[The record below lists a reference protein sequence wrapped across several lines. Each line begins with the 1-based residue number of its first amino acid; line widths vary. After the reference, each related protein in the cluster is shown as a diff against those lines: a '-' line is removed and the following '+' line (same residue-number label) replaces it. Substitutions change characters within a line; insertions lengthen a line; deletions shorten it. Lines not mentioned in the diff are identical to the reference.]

1 MDNFFG
7 THAVLTFLIAFPLIG
22 AVFAYL
28 SGERNA
34 RWVALATGLVELALS
49 LPLLMGRYAP
59 GGEGLGACRMS
70 GVMEQQQGAMP
81 VLGQLPA
88 AMTEGFTHC
97 ADFAWLPWG
106 IHYRIG
112 MDGISLFMVLLT
124 TLLLPLMVLGSW
136 TYIRDR
142 QATYYSMLLALTA
155 GVVGVFVA
163 LDMFVFYVF
172 WEVMLIPMYFLIG
185 IWGGKER
192 IYAAVKFFLYT
203 AAGSLLMLVA
213 ILWMFWQLRS
223 LSGME
228 SFSYF
233 DFVRVPLTGRQMSLL
248 FLAFAVAFAI
258 KVPVFPFHTWL
269 PHAHVQ
275 APTAGSVIL
284 AGVLLKMGTYGFIRF
299 ALPLFPDAARDS
311 DTVLMAMV
319 LGLVG
324 IIYAAMV
331 AAVQPNAKK
340 LVAYTS
346 VAHLGFVIL
355 GIFAFNLEGL
365 QGALLVMIG
374 HGLSTPMLF
383 FLLGMLYER
392 RHTYEIAD
400 LGGLAASV
408 PVFSAMLVFAAMA
421 SIGLPGTS
429 GFVSEFLVLL
439 GTFRSHPWA
448 ALVAGTGVI
457 FAAYYML
464 PMVQKALFNTAP
476 SPANRDIPDLN
487 LREVAILAPL
497 VVLIIWLGV
506 APQAVMDR
514 MEPSA
519 QRILQGV
526 HQSRLLPPQGVPEA
540 PGPVAVAPNS

>member
-1 MDNFFG
+1 MEAFYKS
-7 THAVLTFLIAFPLIG
+7 HWILTFLIAFPLLG
-22 AVFAYL
+22 AVAAFLA
-28 SGERNA
+28 GEANA
-34 RWVALATGLVELALS
+34 RKVALWVGIIEFVVS
-49 LPLLMGRYAP
+49 LPLFWYYAP
-59 GGEGLGACRMS
+59 GATCPQPLALGS
-70 GVMEQQQGAMP
+70 PPGMP
-81 VLGQLPA
+81 PEMANAPMQNCA
-88 AMTEGFTHC
+88 AVPWIEE
-97 ADFAWLPWG
+97 WG

-112 MDGISLFMVLLT
+112 LDGISLFMVLLT

-142 QATYYSMLLALTA
+142 QRAFYAMLLALTT

-163 LDMFVFYVF
+163 LDMFLFYVF
-172 WEVMLIPMYFLIG
+172 WEIMLIPMYFLIG
-185 IWGGKER
+185 VWGGRER

-203 AAGSLLMLVA
+203 AFGSLLMLVA
-213 ILWMFWQLRS
+213 ILYLFFRVQQL
-223 LSGME
+223 GQGVA

-233 DFVRVPLTGRQMSLL
+233 DFLMVRGALSPAEQMWL
-248 FLAFAVAFAI
+248 FGGFALAFAI

-284 AGVLLKMGTYGFIRF
+284 AGVLLKMGTYGFVRF
-299 ALPLFPDAARDS
+299 ALPLFPWAAS
-311 DTVLMAMV
+311 HPGTVRLAMV

-324 IIYAAMV
+324 IIYAALV

-355 GIFAFNLEGL
+355 GVFAFNAQGL

-392 RHTYEIAD
+392 RHSYEIED
-400 LGGLAASV
+400 FGGLAASM
-408 PVFSAMLVFAAMA
+408 PVFAILLVFAAMT

-439 GTFRSHPWA
+439 GTFRSHPYVSLLA
-448 ALVAGTGVI
+448 ATGVI
-457 FAAYYML
+457 FASFYML
-464 PMVQKALFNTAP
+464 PMVQRTVFQAIR
-476 SPANRDIPDLN
+476 SPANRELPDLN
-487 LREVAILAPL
+487 RREILTLAPL
-497 VVLIIWLGV
+497 AALMLLLGV
-506 APQAVMDR
+506 YPKPFLDR
-514 MEPSA
+514 MEPAVDFVVGTMQEA
-519 QRILQGV
+519 QF
-526 HQSRLLPPQGVPEA
+526 SYAPPP
-540 PGPVAVAPNS
+540 PVAVSGAPGHP

>member
-1 MDNFFG
+1 MQSFYG
-7 THAVLTFLIAFPLIG
+7 THWVLTFLIVFPLLG
-22 AVFAYL
+22 ALLCYAVRH
-28 SGERNA
+28 EQA
-34 RWVALATGLVELALS
+34 RWMALGVAVVELLVS
-49 LPLLMGRYAP
+49 LPLFWSFDAGRT
-59 GGEGLGACRMS
+59 CKMS
-70 GVMEQQQGAMP
+70 GATGMTGGPTTWTQGSVP
-81 VLGQLPA
+81 FQN
-88 AMTEGFTHC
+88 C
-97 ADFAWLPWG
+97 ADKVWFADWG
-106 IHYRIG
+106 IHYRLG
-112 MDGISLFMVLLT
+112 LDGISLFMVLLT

-142 QATYYSMLLALTA
+142 QKTYYAMLLALTS
-155 GVVGVFVA
+155 GVVGVFVS
-163 LDMFVFYVF
+163 LDMFVFYLF
-172 WEVMLIPMYFLIG
+172 WEMMLIPMYFLIG

-213 ILWMFWQLRS
+213 ILYLFWKTSHNPAL
-223 LSGME
+223 GA

-233 DFVRVPLTGRQMSLL
+233 DVMRVGLSAREQTYL
-248 FLAFAVAFAI
+248 FLAFAIAFAI

-299 ALPLFPDAARDS
+299 ALPLFPAAS
-311 DTVLMAMV
+311 GSPGVIKWALV
-319 LGLVG
+319 LGLIG

-331 AAVQPNAKK
+331 AAVQPNAKR

-355 GIFAFNLEGL
+355 GIFAYNIQGM

-400 LGGLAASV
+400 FGGLAASM
-408 PVFSAMLVFAAMA
+408 PVFAAMLVFAAMA
-421 SIGLPGTS
+421 SIGLPGTA
-429 GFVSEFLVLL
+429 GFASEFLVLL
-439 GTFRSHPWA
+439 GIFGSHPVV
-448 ALVAGTGVI
+448 ALIASTGVI

-464 PMVQKALFNTAP
+464 PMVQRTVFNALDR
-476 SPANRDIPDLN
+476 PANRDVPDLN
-487 LREVAILAPL
+487 GRELAILLPL
-497 VVLIIWLGV
+497 VVLILWLGV
-506 APQAVMDR
+506 YPKPVLDR
-514 MEPSA
+514 MAPA
-519 QRILQGV
+519 A
-526 HQSRLLPPQGVPEA
+526 EA
-540 PGPVAVAPNS
+540 VISTVARGAAVQTDEPVAVADPRNP